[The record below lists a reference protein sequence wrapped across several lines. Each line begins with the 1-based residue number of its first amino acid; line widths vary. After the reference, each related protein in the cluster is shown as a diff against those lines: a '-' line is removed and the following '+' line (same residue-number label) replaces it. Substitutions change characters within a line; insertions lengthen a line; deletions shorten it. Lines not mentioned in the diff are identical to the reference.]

1 MKKFIILLGIGTIV
15 YFLYNFFLPQKILV
29 TKNGNL
35 LFYNS
40 PSAIVVNNYFYIAYI
55 SNNGEVHV
63 KKYLK
68 TGSMVSFI
76 QDYTVHKYTA
86 QINKK
91 HGKTA
96 DDHSAPAIIYD
107 DKNKR
112 ILLATAY
119 HGTNLYLYE
128 FDLKNNK
135 WCAPKI
141 FEGKYTYPRF
151 MSWNHDIYIL
161 YRSQHAITHSGDLV
175 VRSSLDS
182 FDKENTI
189 VKAQNETV
197 IYASSPFVFKD
208 SFFITYSTHI
218 YSENRL
224 KGWKALQVNFSDLTN
239 SREINLEKHL
249 DKNYFANR
257 PTAIAVNEK
266 SIYVGT
272 AIYFNEWKEQKNYN
286 DKNKVVIIEFNLK
299 NSNNFKV
306 KLSNLT
312 HFPYYATSIS
322 LDDKG
327 NYIYFDKNKIISSFN
342 NISLCKTEKNMMY
355 SYLFGD
361 NLLYA
366 YQNSSYSIRDFNN
379 SIVLCTG
386 LY

>member
-1 MKKFIILLGIGTIV
+1 MGIAFLLFF
-15 YFLYNFFLPQKILV
+15 YFSKPQKLLI
-29 TKNGNL
+29 TNNGNL

-40 PSAIVVNNYFYIAYI
+40 PSAIQVKNNIYI
-55 SNNGEVHV
+55 SYVTNNGKIIV

-68 TGSMVSFI
+68 FLNKTIFI
-76 QDYTVHKYTA
+76 QEYLVHDYTKSINHK
-86 QINKK
+86 IGN
-91 HGKTA
+91 A